1 MQSHCERCVWGCV
14 SVRASGRSWLLRT
27 VLRPR
32 WDLEVPIRSSPV
44 LCRGTAWGCCPSP
57 HAESG
62 LRAGR
67 PVCQERGAQ
76 LHVCAAGRAAGCA
89 GLAAGLCGKMEG
101 QLLLLLPWLTQETP
115 PLSWLCEGGR
125 PARHKWLYC
134 SEGCRHRGT
143 GQPASLRRSRRPER
157 HRSSTYRAILEVLS
171 WSRRCVPVKK
181 SRSSR

>member
-1 MQSHCERCVWGCV
+1 MRAGVRPGAGVWRVVAAEDC
-14 SVRASGRSWLLRT
+14 
-27 VLRPR
+27 P
-32 WDLEVPIRSSPV
+32 SSQMGSRGANSETALV
-44 LCRGTAWGCCPSP
+44 LCRGTACTAALLLTAEGCVLAALC
-57 HAESG
+57 ARERVIG
-62 LRAGR
+62 CTYVCGR
-67 PVCQERGAQ
+67 
-76 LHVCAAGRAAGCA
+76 LAADMCKV
-89 GLAAGLCGKMEG
+89 LVAGLCGKTER

-181 SRSSR
+181 SRSSRGELPV